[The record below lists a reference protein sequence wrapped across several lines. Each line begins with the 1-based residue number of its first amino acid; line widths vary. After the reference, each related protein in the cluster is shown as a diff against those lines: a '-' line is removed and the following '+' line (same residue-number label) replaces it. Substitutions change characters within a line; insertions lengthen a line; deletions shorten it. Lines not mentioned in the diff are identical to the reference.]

1 MLSSGTA
8 GTRRPILE
16 LGQWE
21 AECGAHGQVVGIV
34 HGTYLTVPATPAQT
48 RFRCLGIALR
58 YCP

>member
-1 MLSSGTA
+1 MLSA
-8 GTRRPILE
+8 GSAGSRRPILQ
-16 LGQWE
+16 LGE
-21 AECGAHGQVVGIV
+21 RKAERGAHDQVAGVI